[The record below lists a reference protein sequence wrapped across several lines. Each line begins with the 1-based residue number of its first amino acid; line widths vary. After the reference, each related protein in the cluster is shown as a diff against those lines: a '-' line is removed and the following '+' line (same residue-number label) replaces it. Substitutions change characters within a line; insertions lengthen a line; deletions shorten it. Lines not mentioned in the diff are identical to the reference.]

1 MFCKN
6 CGNQLPDNAL
16 FCGSCG
22 TKVEAPAAPQQPAY
36 EAPQPAPQQPTYV
49 APQPAPQQP
58 AYVAPQS
65 APQAH
70 DPYKDEL
77 AGSVLSK
84 GIAGLALSLALGV
97 PGIIVSAGAQ
107 RKAKEYESRYGAL
120 SGKAKVGSI
129 LSKVGLPVSIGM
141 TVMYFLY
148 IIILASAG

>member
-36 EAPQPAPQQPTYV
+36 V
-49 APQPAPQQP
+49 APQQP
-58 AYVAPQS
+58 AYVAPQP
-65 APQAH
+65 APQAAPQAN

-84 GIAGLALSLALGV
+84 GIAGLALAPVFGV
-97 PGIIVSAGAQ
+97 PGIIVSAGAK
-107 RKAKEYESRYGAL
+107 RKAREYESRYGEL

-148 IIILASAG
+148 LIILASGG

>member
-36 EAPQPAPQQPTYV
+36 EAPQQPAYV

-58 AYVAPQS
+58 AYVAPQA
-65 APQAH
+65 APQAN

-77 AGSVLSK
+77 AGSIMGT
-84 GIAGLALSLALGV
+84 GIACLPLAFVFGI
-97 PGIIVSAGAQ
+97 PGIFVSASAK
-107 RKAKEYESRYGAL
+107 RKAREYESRYGEL

-129 LSKVGLPVSIGM
+129 LAKVGLPLSLGM
-141 TVMYFLY
+141 TGLY
-148 IIILASAG
+148 LLYAIAILASGG

>member
-36 EAPQPAPQQPTYV
+36 EAPQQPAYV

-65 APQAH
+65 APQAN

-84 GIAGLALSLALGV
+84 GIAGLALAPVFGV
-97 PGIIVSAGAQ
+97 PGIIVSAGAK
-107 RKAKEYESRYGAL
+107 RKAREYESRYGEL

-129 LSKVGLPVSIGM
+129 LAKVGLPLSLGM
-141 TVMYFLY
+141 TGFYLLL
-148 IIILASAG
+148 ILASLG

>member
-36 EAPQPAPQQPTYV
+36 EAPQQPAYV

-58 AYVAPQS
+58 AYVAPQA
-65 APQAH
+65 APQAN

-97 PGIIVSAGAQ
+97 PGIIVSAGAK
-107 RKAKEYESRYGAL
+107 RKAREYESRYGEL

-148 IIILASAG
+148 LLILATTG

>member
-6 CGNQLPDNAL
+6 CGNQLPDDAL

-36 EAPQPAPQQPTYV
+36 EAPQPAPQQPAYV
-49 APQPAPQQP
+49 APQQP
-58 AYVAPQS
+58 AYVAPQP
-65 APQAH
+65 APQAN

-84 GIAGLALSLALGV
+84 GIAGLALAPVFGV
-97 PGIIVSAGAQ
+97 PGIIVSAGAK
-107 RKAKEYESRYGAL
+107 RKAREYESRYGEL

-129 LSKVGLPVSIGM
+129 LAKVGLPASLGM
-141 TVMYFLY
+141 AGLY
-148 IIILASAG
+148 LLLILTSLG

>member
-36 EAPQPAPQQPTYV
+36 EAPQQPAYV
-49 APQPAPQQP
+49 VPQPAPQQP
-58 AYVAPQS
+58 AYVAPQA

-84 GIAGLALSLALGV
+84 GIAGLALAPVFGV
-97 PGIIVSAGAQ
+97 PGIIVSAGAK
-107 RKAKEYESRYGAL
+107 RKAREYESRYGEL

-148 IIILASAG
+148 IIILVSGG